1 METQTVMKYPLCD
14 NSDNNN
20 REESVSDFGK
30 LECCALLDSMED
42 AGSGS
47 VEQNQKHL
55 AYVYVCMYV
64 YTLQFRFWVDTQ
76 KK

>member
-14 NSDNNN
+14 NSDNNS
-20 REESVSDFGK
+20 REESVVSDFGK
-30 LECCALLDSMED
+30 LEYCALLDSMKD

-55 AYVYVCMYV
+55 AYVYVCM
-64 YTLQFRFWVDTQ
+64 
-76 KK
+76 